1 MKELSQL
8 LKLLPTANTMNFVDV
23 EIRDITFDSRT
34 VSAGTLFV
42 CIPGAKTDGH
52 EFVGRAVAAGA
63 SAILAERTVEASV
76 PIIYV
81 NNTRTAMRIL
91 APEIYDYP
99 ARAMRLIGL
108 TGTNGKT
115 TTTYLLKAIF
125 EAAGYKCGVIGTI
138 QSLIGD
144 RVIPVKNTTPDSA
157 ELQKILGLM
166 RDQGV
171 QYVFMEVSS
180 HALELGR
187 VDGCEFDCGLFT
199 NLTQDHLDFHGTLEN
214 YRAAKA
220 KLFAKL
226 GQDATKPNK
235 SAVLNADDSSAQEM
249 LTAESVQR
257 ISYAL
262 INPATVMAE
271 TVELRLDGCSFMLKY
286 DGKAHL
292 CNLNITGLFNVYNVL
307 AAVAA
312 ALAEKVALTVI
323 LEALGRFHAVS
334 GRFELVNC
342 GQPFAVAVDY
352 AHTPDGLK
360 NILETARDIVANRII
375 VVFGCGGDRDRTK
388 RPIMGSIAAEYADL
402 VIATSDNPR
411 SEDPELILDDVE
423 VGIQDA
429 LSKRPTVEFRRI
441 ADRATA
447 IRAAIE
453 VAVAGDVLLI
463 AGKGHETY
471 QILRDRTIDFDDHKI
486 AEKILR
492 QKFGG

>member
-1 MKELSQL
+1 MKKLSQL
-8 LKLLPTANTMNFVDV
+8 LQLLPTADTVNFADV
-23 EIRDITFDSRT
+23 EICDITFDSRT

-63 SAILAERTVEASV
+63 SAILAERAVETTMPV
-76 PIIYV
+76 IYV
-81 NNTRTAMRIL
+81 ENTRTAMRIL

-99 ARAMRLIGL
+99 SRSMRLIGL

-144 RVIPVKNTTPDSA
+144 EVIPVKNTTPDSA

-166 RDQGV
+166 RDRGV

-199 NLTQDHLDFHGTLEN
+199 NLTQDHLDFHGTLDN

-226 GQDATKPNK
+226 GQAVTKPNK
-235 SAVLNADDSSAQEM
+235 SAILNADDCSAQEM
-249 LTAESVQR
+249 LTADGVKR

-262 INPATVMAE
+262 NSPATVMAE
-271 TVELRLDGCSFMLKY
+271 DVELRLNGCSFVLKY
-286 DGKAHL
+286 DEKKYP

-307 AAVAA
+307 AAVAT
-312 ALAEKVALTVI
+312 ALAENVALDVI
-323 LEALGRFHAVS
+323 LAALGRIQAVS

-360 NILETARDIVANRII
+360 NILETARDIVTNRII

-388 RPIMGSIAAEYADL
+388 RPIMGSIAAEYADM

-423 VGIQDA
+423 TGIRA
-429 LSKRPTVEFRRI
+429 MLINRPNVEFRRI

-471 QILRDRTIDFDDHKI
+471 QILRDKTIDFDDHKI
-486 AEKILR
+486 AGEILR
-492 QKFGG
+492 KKFGG